1 MKIGI
6 IGLPYSGKTTVFN
19 ALTGSSAKIG
29 GGGAAAKPNI
39 SVVKVPDERIDILA
53 KMFKPK
59 KVVYADLTFT
69 DVVGLT
75 GEATERGK
83 DIIQSIKTV
92 DAIAHV
98 IRFFEY
104 GKPPSP
110 KSDIQNIE
118 SELMLSDLSVIENRL
133 QRIEKQSRVA
143 KGKDTE
149 EEKKVLEKCKA
160 SLESEKPLR
169 TLQLSEEESRILRGF
184 QLVSSKPMLMILN
197 TGEDSIGKEIQ
208 DADRFASLTTGIKSC
223 LSQPNTAILQICG
236 KIEMEIAQLEEKEAA
251 LFIKEMGIDEPGLT
265 RLIRTAYSLLG
276 LISFFTVGEDEV
288 RAWTIKKGAKA
299 SQAAGAIHSDIEK
312 GFIRAEVISYED
324 LIKYGSLTEGKKK
337 GVLRLEGKE
346 YEVKDGDIIN
356 FRFNV

>member
-39 SVVKVPDERIDILA
+39 SVVKVPDERIDILT
-53 KMFKPK
+53 KMFNPK

-69 DVVGLT
+69 DVAGLT
-75 GEATERGK
+75 GEATDRGK
-83 DIIQSIKTV
+83 DIIQSIKIV
-92 DAIAHV
+92 DAIAFC
-98 IRFFEY
+98 IRLFEY

-110 KSDIQNIE
+110 KSDILNIE

-133 QRIEKQSRVA
+133 HRLDKQTRAA
-143 KGKDTE
+143 KSKDTE
-149 EEKKVLEKCKA
+149 EEKRVLEKCKA
-160 SLESEKPLR
+160 YLESEKSLR
-169 TLQLSEEESRILRGF
+169 TVQISEEESRILRGF

-197 TGEDSIGKEIQ
+197 TGEDLIGKEIQ
-208 DADRFASLTTGIKSC
+208 DSDIKNY

-251 LFIKEMGIDEPGLT
+251 LFIKEMGINEPGLT
-265 RLIRTAYSLLG
+265 RLIRTAYGLLG

-288 RAWTIKKGAKA
+288 RAWTIRKGAKA
-299 SQAAGAIHSDIEK
+299 VQAAGAIHSDIEK
-312 GFIRAEVISYED
+312 GFIRAEVIGYED
-324 LIKYGSLTEGKKK
+324 LMKCGSLTEGKNK
-337 GVLRLEGKE
+337 GLLRLEGKE

>member
-39 SVVKVPDERIDILA
+39 SVVKVPDERIDILT
-53 KMFKPK
+53 KMFNPK

-69 DVVGLT
+69 DVAGLT

-83 DIIQSIKTV
+83 DIIQSIKIV

-98 IRFFEY
+98 VRLFEY

-133 QRIEKQSRVA
+133 QRIEKQARVA

-169 TLQLSEEESRILRGF
+169 TLHLPEDESRILRGF

-197 TGEDSIGKEIQ
+197 TGEDLIGKEIQ
-208 DADRFASLTTGIKSC
+208 DSDIKSY

-251 LFIKEMGIDEPGLT
+251 LFIKEMGINEPGLT
-265 RLIRTAYSLLG
+265 RLIRTAYGLLG

-288 RAWTIKKGAKA
+288 RAWTIRKGAKA
-299 SQAAGAIHSDIEK
+299 AQAAGAIHSDIEK
-312 GFIRAEVISYED
+312 GFIRAEVIGCED
-324 LIKYGSLTEGKKK
+324 LMKCGSLTEGKNK
-337 GVLRLEGKE
+337 GLLRLEGKE